1 MAASTITQV
10 ALLNFLEHLEV
21 ERNVSRLTIRN
32 YGQYLRRF
40 CDWLNTENITDL
52 KEVDQDIVRKYRVYL
67 SRYEDPQRG
76 QLTKK
81 TQSYYVI
88 AIRSWFKWLVKQDA
102 PIMHPEKI
110 DLPKGESQHMKFL
123 QAEQV
128 LQLLSQPQISTKGG
142 LRDKAILEVLFS
154 TGLRVSELVSLNRDQ
169 IDLET
174 REFGVIGKG
183 RRPRVV
189 FLSERAAMWVERW
202 VNSRMDH
209 WRPLFIR
216 FSQKKSPQASDG
228 EEMRLTTRTVQ
239 RIVEQYCKQAHL
251 PITLSPHGLRHS
263 FATDLLTNGAGLR
276 DVQEMLGH
284 KSIATTQI
292 YTHVTQPQLKKI
304 HSKFHSDYITAEN
317 PVSNPTAIKQ
327 SEVRSPALLENST
340 RDADEKSETEK
351 ATARMGALTE
361 QQRSDTY
368 K

>member
-1 MAASTITQV
+1 MPTSTDSAV
-10 ALLNFLEHLEV
+10 ALINFLEHLEV
-21 ERNVSRLTIRN
+21 ERNVSKLTIRN
-32 YGQYLRRF
+32 YGHYLRRF
-40 CDWLNTENITDL
+40 RDWLETEQISDL
-52 KEVDQDIVRKYRVYL
+52 SKVDQDVIRKFRVYL
-67 SRYEDPQRG
+67 SRYEDPLRG
-76 QLTKK
+76 LLSKK

-88 AIRSWFKWLVKQDA
+88 AIRSWFKWLVRQDA
-102 PIMHPEKI
+102 EVMHPEKI

-123 QAEQV
+123 HADQV
-128 LQLLSQPQISTKGG
+128 LQLLSQPQLSSKIG

-189 FLSERAAMWVERW
+189 FLSERAAVWVERW
-202 VNSRMDH
+202 VRSRADR

-216 FSQKKSPQASDG
+216 FAKEKAPLASDG
-228 EEMRLTTRTVQ
+228 EEMRLTTRSVQ
-239 RIVEQYCKQAHL
+239 RLVEHYCKLAHL

-292 YTHVTQPQLKKI
+292 YTHVTRPQLKKI
-304 HSKFHSDYITAEN
+304 HSKFHSDYVTAEAD
-317 PVSNPTAIKQ
+317 PSSAPSSTACH
-327 SEVRSPALLENST
+327 SEQASPEVAPPS
-340 RDADEKSETEK
+340 S
-351 ATARMGALTE
+351 TE
-361 QQRSDTY
+361 QSLRAPSDTVEASPD
-368 K
+368 